1 MPHFK
6 EFLDPNY
13 LCNIDFLN
21 NDMQYI
27 RRIVTI
33 TDVKKE
39 QVHDGKSKKSE
50 PETVAALHFK
60 ECKPLILSNRNLKTI
75 LRLTKKVNTDDW
87 KGIRIELYI
96 LENQKAFGS
105 MWDVVRVA
113 EKQIAPER
121 PVDYSKQIET
131 LRKCTSLDELR
142 AAYSSLTSAEQAAT
156 VSVKDELKTKLS

>member
-1 MPHFK
+1 MAHFK

-33 TDVKKE
+33 TDVKKGE
-39 QVHDGKSKKSE
+39 VHDGKSKKAQAES
-50 PETVAALHFK
+50 VVVLHLK
-60 ECKPLILSNRNLKTI
+60 ECKPLILSNRNFKTI
-75 LRLTKKVNTDDW
+75 IRMTRKVDTDNW
-87 KGIRIELYI
+87 KGTQVELYI
-96 LENQKAFGS
+96 KENVKAFGE
-105 MWDVVRVA
+105 MWDVVTVSNRI
-113 EKQIAPER
+113 IAPKAAI
-121 PVDYSKQIET
+121 DYSKQIET

-156 VSVKDELKTKLS
+156 VSVKDELKTKLA

>member
-1 MPHFK
+1 M
-6 EFLDPNY
+6 
-13 LCNIDFLN
+13 
-21 NDMQYI
+21 
-27 RRIVTI
+27 
-33 TDVKKE
+33 
-39 QVHDGKSKKSE
+39 
-50 PETVAALHFK
+50 A
-60 ECKPLILSNRNLKTI
+60 
-75 LRLTKKVNTDDW
+75 TKKVNTDDW

-156 VSVKDELKTKLS
+156 VSVKDELKTKLLS